1 MLTLAQPS
9 TAYVDG
15 SALLSIIFEEAD
27 GLAVAQRLTQFSNL
41 VSSILLEVEVRA
53 ALFRTGQSYN
63 PNWLSDFEWIYPDRP
78 ISAEIEAALNVR
90 YLRSGDLL
98 HVATALYAART
109 RYPALAFIT
118 LDNNQREVA
127 AGLGFITQ

>member
-1 MLTLAQPS
+1 MGRRCCPS
-9 TAYVDG
+9 FSRNPTAG
-15 SALLSIIFEEAD
+15 PSLN
-27 GLAVAQRLTQFSNL
+27 GLR
-41 VSSILLEVEVRA
+41 SSVPW
-53 ALFRTGQSYN
+53 FPPYCWKPKYGPHCSGPGQSYN

-98 HVATALYAART
+98 HVATALYATHT

-118 LDNNQREVA
+118 LDNNQREAA

>member
-1 MLTLAQPS
+1 MLHIPQPP

-15 SALLSIIFEEAD
+15 SALLSIIFEESA
-27 GLAVAQRLTQFSNL
+27 GPSIARRLAQFTSL
-41 VSSILLEVEVRA
+41 VSSILLEAEVRA
-53 ALFRTGQSYN
+53 ALFRAGQDYD
-63 PNWLSDFEWIYPDRP
+63 PRWLSEIRWLYPTRP
-78 ISAEIEAALNVR
+78 IGPEIADALRVR

-98 HVATALYAART
+98 HVATALYAARDLNLE
-109 RYPALAFIT
+109 LAFIT